1 MYSVGG
7 WGGGWGC
14 RSGVSREKREEAIG
28 TLLVLRSWGEG
39 EGREEDDRRG
49 GWQFAQ
55 VLQLC
60 D

>member
-1 MYSVGG
+1 MAG
-7 WGGGWGC
+7 GC

>member
-39 EGREEDDRRG
+39 EGREAGYKWHPEG
-49 GWQFAQ
+49 I
-55 VLQLC
+55 
-60 D
+60 